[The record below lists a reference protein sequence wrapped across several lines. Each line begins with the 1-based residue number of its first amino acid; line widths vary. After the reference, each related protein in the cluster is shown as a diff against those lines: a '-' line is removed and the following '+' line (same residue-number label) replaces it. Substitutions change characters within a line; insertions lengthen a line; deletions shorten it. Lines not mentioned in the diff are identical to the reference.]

1 MRTGRLAAAGAAAGG
16 SRWLRHIAYGFD
28 DHDKRTYPELAA
40 TNERIHERTS
50 ENVRVLSVRRL
61 LLVDERPNCDDD
73 WRRRTTGDER
83 RRTERRRTEE
93 RRDVVHASER
103 EREKR
108 ETQQTCSP
116 KRSFRFAPHF
126 EQTMYFI
133 FLSRSLIRFR
143 CELCLIRSHHVG
155 QQRSTKMDE
164 NGMSDSQARNS
175 LSNTPTHHVCSL
187 IERVMEKQRCE
198 TIRHNFF
205 FFCIIL
211 KKSGVVVLAK
221 KKMNKRKPP
230 PPPPRQ
236 AQKRTSCKKRK
247 GQTKKAKGGKAAASS
262 GEREEQETKGTS
274 AVISRSNTLFFF
286 PELKTAHSQI
296 IICLIRR
303 TFSARS

>member
-1 MRTGRLAAAGAAAGG
+1 MRTGRLAAAGG

-28 DHDKRTYPELAA
+28 DHDKRAYPELAA

-50 ENVRVLSVRRL
+50 ENVRVLSVRKL

-73 WRRRTTGDER
+73 WRRRTTGDDDER
-83 RRTERRRTEE
+83 NDDERKN
-93 RRDVVHASER
+93 DVTWCTRASER
-103 EREKR
+103 ATREKR

-116 KRSFRFAPHF
+116 KRSFSFAPHF

-175 LSNTPTHHVCSL
+175 LSNTPTHHVWSL

-221 KKMNKRKPP
+221 KKMNKRKPS
-230 PPPPRQ
+230 PR
-236 AQKRTSCKKRK
+236 AQKQTSCKKK
-247 GQTKKAKGGKAAASS
+247 KLQTKKAKGGKAAASS
-262 GEREEQETKGTS
+262 GEQEEDETKGTS
-274 AVISRSNTLFFF
+274 AVYVAVQPTLFFSAVG
-286 PELKTAHSQI
+286 EV
-296 IICLIRR
+296 R
-303 TFSARS
+303 THL

>member
-1 MRTGRLAAAGAAAGG
+1 
-16 SRWLRHIAYGFD
+16 
-28 DHDKRTYPELAA
+28 
-40 TNERIHERTS
+40 
-50 ENVRVLSVRRL
+50 
-61 LLVDERPNCDDD
+61 
-73 WRRRTTGDER
+73 
-83 RRTERRRTEE
+83 
-93 RRDVVHASER
+93 
-103 EREKR
+103 
-108 ETQQTCSP
+108 
-116 KRSFRFAPHF
+116 
-126 EQTMYFI
+126 
-133 FLSRSLIRFR
+133 
-143 CELCLIRSHHVG
+143 
-155 QQRSTKMDE
+155 
-164 NGMSDSQARNS
+164 MSDSQARNS
-175 LSNTPTHHVCSL
+175 LSNTPTHHVWSL

-211 KKSGVVVLAK
+211 KKSGVVCAK

-274 AVISRSNTLFFF
+274 AVYIAVQHTIFFF
-286 PELKTAHSQI
+286 PEAVEKKTAHSRI